1 MLGHGLST
9 NRPLALFQNAIDPL
23 ALKLVGCHQNRNIS
37 EIVNKSKLKVIKAER
52 YFAGYLYL
60 IWAKP

>member
-23 ALKLVGCHQNRNIS
+23 ALKLVGCHQNRDIS
-37 EIVNKSKLKVIKAER
+37 KMVSMSKLKVMKEER